1 MEHYVCPSDSLS
13 NERGKRSNTPAVAL
27 AHQFALK
34 QPLTSLHPAKGVGVG
49 VFQVRG
55 VFG

>member
-34 QPLTSLHPAKGVGVG
+34 QPLTSLHPAKGVGV
-49 VFQVRG
+49 FQVRG